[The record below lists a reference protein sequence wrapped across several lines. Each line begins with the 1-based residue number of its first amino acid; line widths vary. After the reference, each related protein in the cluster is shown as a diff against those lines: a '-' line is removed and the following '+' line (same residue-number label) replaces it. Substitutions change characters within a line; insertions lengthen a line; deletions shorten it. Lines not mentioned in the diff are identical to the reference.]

1 MLIGK
6 ALLDTLLIRNYYFKI
21 DAPDPSC
28 NGFTSA
34 TTCTYI
40 KPISLAHL
48 NYKTYVS
55 MTGITYTKNTTP
67 ITNLLK
73 FDLTINLITHSTL
86 RLNL

>member
-6 ALLDTLLIRNYYFKI
+6 ALHDTLLIRNYYFKI
-21 DAPDPSC
+21 GLPDPTC
-28 NGFTSA
+28 NGYASA
-34 TTCTYI
+34 VNCTYI

-73 FDLTINLITHSTL
+73 FDMTINFITRSTL
-86 RLNL
+86 SLNL